1 MKCLRKSTKESYNY
15 FTKKLCVKHLLPK
28 WPIMRR
34 FRYTCAVLG
43 DFFVCLFKYAR
54 LPPKT

>member
-1 MKCLRKSTKESYNY
+1 MKYLRKSTKESYNC

-28 WPIMRR
+28 WPMRR
-34 FRYTCAVLG
+34 FRYTWAVLG
-43 DFFVCLFKYAR
+43 DFFFFLFKYTR